1 MPLSEKEKPE
11 TVDVSINGG
20 WKVFVVVLTW
30 VLVGAAV
37 YKAINKW
44 SFGASVYYT
53 VQAGFSI
60 GFGALSEDKWES
72 QLWSIFMIATGAPAA
87 AAALGYYVESWFQHL
102 DKLDENATNSAMTL
116 IGVLTGA
123 EIEDV
128 DGDGKTDCWDV
139 LDKLWHE
146 SCGKHLTFTRKALL
160 AMVLWVGVGVVFGMV
175 DQKWGFVRSL
185 YFSEAAMSTAGLQA
199 PAIRGDGTGLGD
211 DFSAYFVAVFCLL
224 GVPLFGV
231 AMGLV
236 ANIFVDSL
244 VQARVTLPSDL
255 TDEEFNRVAGLSI
268 DDGTVQFGEFFIL
281 ERLRQGKGDMDG
293 VHASK
298 RAYDRID
305 SNGDGSLSA
314 HEVRRFHKICAL
326 RHRYA
331 QYLATEK
338 HMQHDFAIAVVIEM
352 DTQALVQKSLDLG
365 WLERASD
372 ADAAARVGA
381 AENV

>member
-1 MPLSEKEKPE
+1 MPDSKIC
-11 TVDVSINGG
+11 TS
-20 WKVFVVVLTW
+20 
-30 VLVGAAV
+30 
-37 YKAINKW
+37 
-44 SFGASVYYT
+44 SGASNYN
-53 VQAGFSI
+53 
-60 GFGALSEDKWES
+60 
-72 QLWSIFMIATGAPAA
+72 LWS
-87 AAALGYYVESWFQHL
+87 
-102 DKLDENATNSAMTL
+102 
-116 IGVLTGA
+116 GVLN
-123 EIEDV
+123 
-128 DGDGKTDCWDV
+128 
-139 LDKLWHE
+139 
-146 SCGKHLTFTRKALL
+146 
-160 AMVLWVGVGVVFGMV
+160 
-175 DQKWGFVRSL
+175 
-185 YFSEAAMSTAGLQA
+185 
-199 PAIRGDGTGLGD
+199 
-211 DFSAYFVAVFCLL
+211 VAVFCLL

-281 ERLRQGKGDMDG
+281 ELLRQGKVDMEG
-293 VHASK
+293 VHAIK

-372 ADAAARVGA
+372 ADAASRVGA